1 MSAPIVVVVAHV
13 DRLVSEALAV
23 ALSRSSAI
31 QAVHHRP
38 RGGAEL
44 SQAVREAC
52 PTVVVVGD
60 PLADMGGAAAARV
73 ALAAQRD
80 ARVLLVAH
88 ECRPERAR
96 DALAAG
102 AVGYLPEDLDVD
114 GLVDAVRRAGS
125 GEEPILDATLA
136 RLLGQE
142 QEEVTVATEDDT
154 AARLAQLSP
163 RQLEILHY
171 MGAGLTAQQM
181 GARTGLADPTIRA
194 HIGAVLARLGVRSQ
208 VEAVGVARKL
218 GAVR

>member
-31 QAVHHRP
+31 QAVHHCP

-142 QEEVTVATEDDT
+142 EVPVATEDDT

-218 GAVR
+218 DAVR

>member
-1 MSAPIVVVVAHV
+1 MSTPIVVVVAHV

-23 ALSRSSAI
+23 ALSQSSGI

-60 PLADMGGAAAARV
+60 PLADMGGPAAARV
-73 ALAAQRD
+73 ALAAQCD

-88 ECRPERAR
+88 ECVPERAR
-96 DALAAG
+96 EALAAG

-114 GLVDAVRRAGS
+114 GLVDAVRRAGE

-142 QEEVTVATEDDT
+142 EVPVPTEEDA

-163 RQLEILHY
+163 RQLEILRY

-181 GARTGLADPTIRA
+181 GDRTGLADPTIRA

-218 GAVR
+218 DAVR